1 MTTSAQ
7 TSYSTQARSA
17 ALGWALRLLV
27 AMGLAIDAVIHLRL
41 AANYQLAYPQGIG
54 GGNLFR
60 IEAVVATAAAA
71 YVLVRGSRLSY
82 SVALL
87 VALSAFAAVVLTRY
101 VEMPSLGPL
110 PSMYEP
116 LWFFEKSLSAAAEGI
131 AALAAAIGA
140 AIAPRRTAMPGR

>member
-1 MTTSAQ
+1 M
-7 TSYSTQARSA
+7 
-17 ALGWALRLLV
+17 RLLV
-27 AMGLAIDAVIHLRL
+27 AVGLAIDAAIHLRL
-41 AANYQLAYPQGIG
+41 ASDYQLAYPQGIG

-60 IEAVVATAAAA
+60 IEAAVATAAAV

-82 SVALL
+82 IVALL

-101 VEMPSLGPL
+101 VETPSLGPL

-116 LWFFEKSLSAAAEGI
+116 IWFFEKSLSAAAEGI

-140 AIAPRRTAMPGR
+140 AIAPRRTAVRGR

>member
-17 ALGWALRLLV
+17 ALVWALRLLV

-82 SVALL
+82 IVALL

-140 AIAPRRTAMPGR
+140 AIAPRRTAVPGR